1 VKKHLAHS
9 VAVATLIFVGAACQ
23 QQPVT
28 EQAETTE
35 PADATAELETAANTF
50 IEMWNTKNYDLLDTA
65 MTADFKRHAPDQGA
79 QGLEEMKGFVSQVHA
94 AYPDFHIVIDES
106 AYGENLAF
114 IHWTV
119 TGTHSGEG
127 SVPATG
133 KSVEISGITM
143 LKFQDGMI
151 TDEIVHYD
159 TASLQAQL
167 ETEKVPH
174 AE

>member
-1 VKKHLAHS
+1 MRKHLAHS
-9 VAVATLIFVGAACQ
+9 VALATLIFVGAACQ

-35 PADATAELETAANTF
+35 PVDITAELEAGAKTF
-50 IEMWNTKNYDLLDTA
+50 IEMWNTENYDLLDTA
-65 MTADFKRHAPDQGA
+65 MTADFKRHAPDQSVE
-79 QGLEEMKGFVSQVHA
+79 GLEAMKEFVGQVHA

-106 AYGENLAF
+106 AYGENVGF

-133 KSVEISGITM
+133 KSIEISGITM
-143 LKFQDGMI
+143 LRFQDGMI

-159 TASLQAQL
+159 TASMQAQL
-167 ETEKVPH
+167 ETEGLPH